1 MGLLQYIGPS
11 IQLLIGVWLFHEPF
25 GGDNLVGFALIWL
38 GLLIYSGD
46 SLARGITNRSDQQKK

>member
-1 MGLLQYIGPS
+1 
-11 IQLLIGVWLFHEPF
+11 LIGVWLFHEPF